1 MPIEREPAS
10 PVAALLAALREFR
23 VHDASPVIEPGM
35 PMFVAYQGPEI
46 TQLFGHDDVGAAANR
61 IALAEHTGTHLD
73 APFHFDRYGLTV
85 EHIAADALLLRPYKK
100 FDLSD
105 RAAGPGELLDA
116 AALAAAAADA
126 GFTLEPG
133 DVAIVEMGWDRHW
146 PEGPDGAD
154 GSFWGRN
161 EPGLSEDA
169 CRYLAEAGVAA
180 VASDTAGCDVPCVDG
195 EIGLGHG
202 HSSWFLPR
210 GILIVEGLRGL
221 AEVAATGLF
230 LALPLKIRGG
240 TGSPL
245 RVLLLDR
252 GEGDGV

>member
-1 MPIEREPAS
+1 
-10 PVAALLAALREFR
+10 
-23 VHDASPVIEPGM
+23 M
-35 PMFVAYQGPEI
+35 PMFVAYEGPEI
-46 TQLFGHDDVGAAANR
+46 TQLFGHDEAGAAANR

-73 APFHFDRYGLTV
+73 APFHFDRNGLTV
-85 EHIAADALLLRPYKK
+85 EQLAPDALLLRPYKK

-105 RAAGPGELLDA
+105 QAAGPGELVDAEALASA
-116 AALAAAAADA
+116 AARA

-146 PEGPDGAD
+146 PSGPEHAAD
-154 GSFWGRN
+154 AFWGRN

-195 EIGLGHG
+195 EIGFGHG

-210 GILIVEGLRGL
+210 G
-221 AEVAATGLF
+221 
-230 LALPLKIRGG
+230 
-240 TGSPL
+240 S
-245 RVLLLDR
+245 
-252 GEGDGV
+252 